1 MRAPIDFFPI
11 RHHSPACAAHLSAA
25 LRALRPAAILLEAP
39 EDFGPLLANLV
50 APDVKPPIAV
60 VSLPE
65 REAIDEE
72 DEGRASYYPLCDHAP
87 ELVAL
92 RIAQELAIPVEAIDL
107 PSRSK
112 AMLRA
117 QKSADRP
124 HLLTNDERLTVS
136 DYIDALCERT
146 GARDGVELWD
156 RLFESR
162 LGERDWDAFFRALD
176 AYCGHLRELA
186 RPEDIEADGTLARER
201 HMAAKIAE
209 AAERHAGARIAVVTG
224 GFHTPVLREAGGARP
239 SGAREDAPRRARIY
253 LIRYGFPQLDLAN
266 GYGAGLPSPGYY
278 DLLWKAKDAG
288 DALWRETT
296 HRCLEGFA
304 RRLAETDSGLSFPVA
319 ARLAAAECAFHLADL
334 RNLPGPG
341 RSELIDAVLSTGVKD
356 AAELG
361 APLTSAFSDWL
372 TGDALGELPLGAHAP
387 PLVAAVRAAAVA
399 LGFSLERVAPATKE
413 LDIYRK
419 PRHAAASRFLHAL
432 ELIGA
437 GFAQRLAGPDF
448 AIRQRS
454 GFLHEQWSYMW
465 GPAVEAALVDRSL
478 DGDRLLAVCAAE
490 IRRRLAALETAG
502 EGRDAARAARL
513 FLAAAM
519 AGLQGELDCVADA
532 MLPMLAECPDI
543 GRLAEAF
550 RLLLVVMR
558 LPNSRAG
565 EQPAALRRLI
575 DIAYRGMT
583 RHLASLTR
591 LDREAALAVA
601 RDLGELAGFVVGP
614 EAAALGLDPAIL
626 SKAVS
631 EALDSGDDPF
641 FIGSIGAVALTLG
654 ALDEEG
660 FERRIASVLAGAYE
674 RPSRGAEALTGLL
687 ATEPR
692 IFVGSRPLIAAVH
705 RYLAGFT
712 EEDFLAVLP
721 ELRSAFSELD
731 PSEIDRLA
739 ELIPGVSE
747 SDAVDEEAI
756 SEAERAENEKLMEEV
771 AAQWRAD
778 GLAEWLGLSP

>member
-1 MRAPIDFFPI
+1 MRARIDFFPI

-25 LRALRPAAILLEAP
+25 LRATLPAAILIEAP
-39 EDFGPLLANLV
+39 ADFAPLLASLL
-50 APDVKPPIAV
+50 APGVKPPIAV

-65 REAIDEE
+65 RDAIDEE
-72 DEGRASYYPLCDHAP
+72 DQGHASYYPLCDHAP

-92 RIAQELAIPVEAIDL
+92 RIARELAIPVEAIDL

-112 AMLRA
+112 SMLRA
-117 QKSADRP
+117 RKSADRV
-124 HLLTNDERLTVS
+124 LTNDERLTVS

-162 LGERDWDAFFRALD
+162 LGERDFEDFFRALG

-186 RPEDIEADGTLARER
+186 RPEDLEADGTLARER
-201 HMAAKIAE
+201 HMAEKIAA
-209 AAERHAGARIAVVTG
+209 AAERHRGARIAVVTG
-224 GFHTPVLREAGGARP
+224 GFHTPALREAGGGRP
-239 SGAREDAPRRARIY
+239 SGAREDTPRRARTY
-253 LIRYGFPQLDLAN
+253 LIRYGFPHLDLAN

-278 DLLWKAKDAG
+278 DLLWKAHGVG

-296 HRCLEGFA
+296 LRGLEGFA
-304 RRLAETDSGLSFPVA
+304 RRLAETDCGLSFPIV
-319 ARLAAAECAFHLADL
+319 ARLAAAECAFRLADL
-334 RNLPGPG
+334 RGLPGPG
-341 RSELIDAVLSTGVKD
+341 RSELLDAVLATGVKD

-372 TGDALGELPLGAHAP
+372 TGDALGELPHGAHAP
-387 PLVAAVRAAAVA
+387 PLVASVRAAAEA
-399 LGFSLERVAPATKE
+399 LGFSLERVAPATRE

-437 GFAQRLAGPDF
+437 GFAQRLSGPDF

-465 GPAVEAALVDRSL
+465 GPAVEAALVDRSI
-478 DGDRLLAVCAAE
+478 DGDRLPIVCAAE
-490 IRRRLAALETAG
+490 LRRRLAALESAG
-502 EGRDAARAARL
+502 EGRDAARAAHL
-513 FLAAAM
+513 FLAAAT
-519 AGLQGELDCVADA
+519 AGLEGELDLVADD
-532 MLPMLAECPDI
+532 MPSMLAECPDI

-550 RLLLVVMR
+550 RLLLVVTR
-558 LPNSRAG
+558 LPSSRAAAR
-565 EQPAALRRLI
+565 PAFARLLG
-575 DIAYRGMT
+575 IAYRGMA

-591 LDREAALAVA
+591 LDREAARAVA

-614 EAAALGLDPAIL
+614 EAEALGLDPAIL
-626 SKAVS
+626 SKAVA
-631 EALDSGDDPF
+631 EALDSSDDPF
-641 FIGSIGAVALTLG
+641 FIGSIGAVALSLG
-654 ALDEEG
+654 ALDEES
-660 FERRIASVLAGAYE
+660 FERRIASVLAGVYE
-674 RPSRGAEALTGLL
+674 RASRGAEVLTGLL
-687 ATEPR
+687 VTEPR
-692 IFVGSRPLIAAVH
+692 FFVGSQSLIGAVH

-712 EEDFLAVLP
+712 EEVFLAVLP

-739 ELIPGVSE
+739 ALIPGLAGNGAS
-747 SDAVDEEAI
+747 DEEAI
-756 SEAERAENEKLMEEV
+756 PEAERAENRSVMDEV